1 MRTPASDSTEIG
13 DSAVPSAPNG
23 LADDGRSRDFVQS
36 LERGL
41 AVITSFSRD
50 HPSQTLS
57 EVAAA
62 TGVSRATARR
72 FLHTLLELGYVG
84 RNGSRFFLRPRV
96 LRLGYAYLSSQSIWE
111 HAQDHIRKLADEVHD
126 FCGAGILDETEVVY
140 VLRVSPRRFM
150 TTNIAVGTRL
160 PAYCTSIGRV
170 LLAELP
176 PEALDAY
183 FKSARFPRLTERT
196 IVDPKQLRATLREVK
211 QQGWALDDQEWEL
224 GVRSIAAPVF
234 DVNGTAAGAISVV
247 VLTSRCSLDT
257 LLDEFLPKLRH
268 AADAVSA
275 A

>member
-1 MRTPASDSTEIG
+1 MRTRTIDPAEIG
-13 DSAVPSAPNG
+13 TGEDPRGVVAEA
-23 LADDGRSRDFVQS
+23 GRSRDFVQS

-50 HPSQTLS
+50 RPAQTLT

-72 FLHTLLELGYVG
+72 FLHTLYELGYVG
-84 RNGSRFFLRPRV
+84 RNGAKFFLRPRV

-111 HAQDHIRKLADEVHD
+111 HAQDHIKLLADEVHD

-160 PAYCTSIGRV
+160 PAYCTSLGRV
-170 LLAELP
+170 QLAELP
-176 PEALDAY
+176 REALDGY

-196 IVDPKQLRATLREVK
+196 IVDPEQLRATLLQVK
-211 QQGWALDDQEWEL
+211 EQGWALDDQEWEI
-224 GVRSIAAPVF
+224 GVRSIA
-234 DVNGTAAGAISVV
+234 
-247 VLTSRCSLDT
+247 
-257 LLDEFLPKLRH
+257 
-268 AADAVSA
+268 
-275 A
+275 